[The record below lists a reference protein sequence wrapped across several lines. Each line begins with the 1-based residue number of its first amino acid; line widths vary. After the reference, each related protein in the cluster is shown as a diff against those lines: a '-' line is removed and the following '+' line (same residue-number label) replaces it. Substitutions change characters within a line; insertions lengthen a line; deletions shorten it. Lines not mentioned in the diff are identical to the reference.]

1 MKKIR
6 IGKDIS
12 VRWPILTNGE
22 AQSLDGRD
30 LKLFI
35 KSQYNVAKEIAFSTE
50 DNIVF
55 FTYPGT
61 EQQMLG
67 IYKLTLW
74 ENYGKR
80 GQTAVDCC
88 EAFQLVSCTCKE
100 EPDCGGFT
108 PEEVAL
114 EPSTIE
120 VGIGGAGGSAV
131 KVVQELGTS
140 TTDVMSQDAVTRELR
155 QMRQDIEADTDAA
168 LQDAKEY
175 TNDRETAIRT
185 DMATENTDVRALIA
199 SRIGLPEFNA
209 QDYTLTFTTQN
220 GATVV
225 IDLPLE
231 TMGLDYDAET
241 KEMIY
246 TAADGSK
253 RHIPLVDFVD
263 IYVGSIGPEIQVM
276 VDSGNVIRA
285 TLLESSVSWEKLTSP
300 LQQKIDSKVDKIPG
314 KGLST
319 EDFTT
324 SEKEKLAII
333 DVDRDL
339 VPAGGTTGQVLTKT
353 SDGAAWQDAAGG
365 GELPFKVATI
375 DFQGGRKTTL
385 SDAEIAALDT
395 ASMLVVKNSIYN
407 NGGLQN
413 GVDYPLVL
421 SRSYQYANN
430 FYLWDNGPY
439 PIFYA
444 DYQRANKRIIIDSE
458 KLPAATLAMDD
469 ADGQAGD
476 LGPADTS
483 DSPVVE

>member
-35 KSQYNVAKEIAFSTE
+35 KSQYNVAKEIEFSTK

-67 IYKLTLW
+67 TYKLTLW

-114 EPSTIE
+114 KPSTIE
-120 VGIGGAGGSAV
+120 VGIGNTGGS
-131 KVVQELGTS
+131 L
-140 TTDVMSQDAVTRELR
+140 
-155 QMRQDIEADTDAA
+155 
-168 LQDAKEY
+168 
-175 TNDRETAIRT
+175 
-185 DMATENTDVRALIA
+185 
-199 SRIGLPEFNA
+199 
-209 QDYTLTFTTQN
+209 
-220 GATVV
+220 
-225 IDLPLE
+225 
-231 TMGLDYDAET
+231 
-241 KEMIY
+241 
-246 TAADGSK
+246 
-253 RHIPLVDFVD
+253 
-263 IYVGSIGPEIQVM
+263 
-276 VDSGNVIRA
+276 
-285 TLLESSVSWEKLTSP
+285 
-300 LQQKIDSKVDKIPG
+300 
-314 KGLST
+314 
-319 EDFTT
+319 
-324 SEKEKLAII
+324 
-333 DVDRDL
+333 
-339 VPAGGTTGQVLTKT
+339 PAGGTAGQVLTKVSDAAGAAEWKDIPTEQGPQGEPGPPGPQGETGPQGPQGEPGEPGPQGSQGERGEVGPQGPQGERGEQGEVGPQGPRGEQGPQGEPGPLIPGGTAGQVLTKT
-353 SDGAAWQDAAGG
+353 ADGAAWQDAPGG
-365 GELPFKVATI
+365 GALPFKVATI
-375 DFQGGRKTTL
+375 DFQGGRQTTL

-395 ASMLVVKNSIYN
+395 ASMLVVKNSVFN
-407 NGGLQN
+407 NGSLQN

-421 SRSYQYANN
+421 SRSYQTSNN
-430 FYLWDNGPY
+430 FYLWDSGTY

-444 DYQRANKRIIIDSE
+444 DYQKQNRRIVVDST
-458 KLPAATLAMDD
+458 KLLAATLAMDD
-469 ADGQAGD
+469 ADGQTGD